1 MPKSKSKKRHSHSA
15 HSAHPAYSAA
25 KKNKSSHKSTH
36 PAAHLNIPAHLLPTT
51 KDQEDCLCEKTASLL
66 QQSLYDK
73 SLPPPPRAPPP
84 YCQQAPAPAPA
95 LSSAAPKG
103 FNMSDL
109 ANMEVDKVLIEY
121 RFKDQAYHSS
131 NRPRI
136 THHELP
142 PPPSPSQGQQ
152 GQQGQRRPPLEAPKR
167 VGVCEGLKLAGF
179 QKDWTKEKVARLL
192 ATPDGAELVKKV
204 DMEYRQMTGKSS
216 LSEKDILS
224 CYPDY
229 LRTER
234 RNVELLLE
242 LDSKE
247 NILSVREKSQRSK
260 SKNKNSF
267 N

>member
-1 MPKSKSKKRHSHSA
+1 MPKSKSKSKSKKQHA
-15 HSAHPAYSAA
+15 HSTAT
-25 KKNKSSHKSTH
+25 K
-36 PAAHLNIPAHLLPTT
+36 NIPAHLLPTIT
-51 KDQEDCLCEKTASLL
+51 KDQEDCLCEKTAAAASVLH
-66 QQSLYDK
+66 QSLYDK
-73 SLPPPPRAPPP
+73 SLPPPPRAPAP
-84 YCQQAPAPAPA
+84 YCQQRPSSSSSSL
-95 LSSAAPKG
+95 LSSSSLPRG

-136 THHELP
+136 THHEV
-142 PPPSPSQGQQ
+142 SSQGRQ
-152 GQQGQRRPPLEAPKR
+152 RPPLEAPKR

-204 DMEYRQMTGKSS
+204 DMEYRQMTGKAS

-229 LRTER
+229 LRAER

-247 NILSVREKSQRSK
+247 NILSVREKGK
-260 SKNKNSF
+260 SKGKSQLNMF
-267 N
+267 

>member
-1 MPKSKSKKRHSHSA
+1 MLKKTKSKSIA
-15 HSAHPAYSAA
+15 ED
-25 KKNKSSHKSTH
+25 
-36 PAAHLNIPAHLLPTT
+36 I
-51 KDQEDCLCEKTASLL
+51 EDCLCEKTAAAAATPLL

-73 SLPPPPRAPPP
+73 SLPPPPKAPAP
-84 YCQQAPAPAPA
+84 YCQQRPVAP
-95 LSSAAPKG
+95 PKG

-121 RFKDQAYHSS
+121 RFKDKAYHSS

-142 PPPSPSQGQQ
+142 PGRPG
-152 GQQGQRRPPLEAPKR
+152 RPPLEAPKR
-167 VGVCEGLKLAGF
+167 VGVCDGLKLAGF

-192 ATPDGAELVKKV
+192 ATPDGAELINKV
-204 DMEYRQMTGKSS
+204 DMEYRQLTGKSS

-224 CYPDY
+224 CYPNY

-247 NILSVREKSQRSK
+247 NILSVREK
-260 SKNKNSF
+260 KNKRKSNF
-267 N
+267 NLF